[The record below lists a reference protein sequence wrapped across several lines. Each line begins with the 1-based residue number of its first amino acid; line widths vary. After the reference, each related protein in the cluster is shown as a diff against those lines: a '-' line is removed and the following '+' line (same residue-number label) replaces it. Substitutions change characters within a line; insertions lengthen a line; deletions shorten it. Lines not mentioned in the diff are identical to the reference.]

1 MRAGLFNK
9 YFKKIKQNKWQLR
22 NYMFSFML

>member
-9 YFKKIKQNKWQLR
+9 YFKKIKQKTKRLP